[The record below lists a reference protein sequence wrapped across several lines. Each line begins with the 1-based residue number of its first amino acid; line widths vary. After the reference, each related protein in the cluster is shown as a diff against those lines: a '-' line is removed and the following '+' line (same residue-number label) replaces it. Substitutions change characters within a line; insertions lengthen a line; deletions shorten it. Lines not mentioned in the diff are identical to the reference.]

1 MDPSQPHK
9 FNGRRRRDEEK
20 RRHVEAAVEGL
31 ICRDGLAPDR
41 ARALSER
48 IYGLYRNL
56 LALKSFDDQDRH
68 YRQRQSCAERDF
80 AVRTAIASD
89 TNTNVSAYVA
99 NATEF
104 AARMTRLEG
113 LERRNLDLGT
123 AIELAKKTTPDDL
136 SPKERRKALLYLA
149 GNVLPGDKTC
159 RQAREVTFL
168 TAVAGLIEQA
178 TGHRISFSSAPDTKQ
193 PSSGRHH
200 GVEFD
205 VMMAAAEMADYK
217 LSNEA
222 MARRIQRIRA
232 KGPQD
237 SS

>member
-1 MDPSQPHK
+1 
-9 FNGRRRRDEEK
+9 
-20 RRHVEAAVEGL
+20 
-31 ICRDGLAPDR
+31 
-41 ARALSER
+41 
-48 IYGLYRNL
+48 
-56 LALKSFDDQDRH
+56 
-68 YRQRQSCAERDF
+68 
-80 AVRTAIASD
+80 
-89 TNTNVSAYVA
+89 
-99 NATEF
+99 
-104 AARMTRLEG
+104 MTRLEG
-113 LERRNLDLGT
+113 LERRNLDCGT
-123 AIELAKKTTPDDL
+123 AIELAKKTTWDDL

-149 GNVLPGDKTC
+149 GNVLPGDKTR

-178 TGHRISFSSAPDTKQ
+178 TGHRISFSSAPDTKH

-237 SS
+237 SP